1 MSRLEGIVT
10 PMITPLKRDY
20 SLDIAGVENLV
31 EYLIKGGVS
40 ALFPL
45 GTTGGGPMLPTEM
58 QQEVCSA
65 VCRFSNGRLP
75 VLIGISAAAPADYVK
90 MACYA
95 ADHGANG
102 VVAAPPCYIPLD
114 DAECV
119 AFYRDLAKASPLPV
133 YVYNMPGMTKI
144 NMPPKVICQLAEIPN
159 IVGYKDSAGDMNAF
173 HEVIFKLKDRKD
185 FSLFM
190 GPDTM
195 MADSVLFG
203 AVGGVNSGSNLYPE
217 VYVNCYKCI
226 SSGDVEGARRHQDNI
241 NRIQKLYYF
250 RRYIG
255 LSVASSMK
263 TGLKFRGI
271 CDNVMLPPIAPVT
284 AETEAKVR
292 AIMEEID
299 ANL

>member
-1 MSRLEGIVT
+1 
-10 PMITPLKRDY
+10 
-20 SLDIAGVENLV
+20 
-31 EYLIKGGVS
+31 
-40 ALFPL
+40 
-45 GTTGGGPMLPTEM
+45 
-58 QQEVCSA
+58 
-65 VCRFSNGRLP
+65 
-75 VLIGISAAAPADYVK
+75 
-90 MACYA
+90 
-95 ADHGANG
+95 
-102 VVAAPPCYIPLD
+102 
-114 DAECV
+114 
-119 AFYRDLAKASPLPV
+119 
-133 YVYNMPGMTKI
+133 
-144 NMPPKVICQLAEIPN
+144 
-159 IVGYKDSAGDMNAF
+159 
-173 HEVIFKLKDRKD
+173 VIFKLKDRKD

-203 AVGGVNSGSNLYPE
+203 AAGGVNSGSNLYPE

-226 SSGDVEGARRHQDNI
+226 SSGDIEGARRHQDNI

-292 AIMEEID
+292 EIMDEID

>member
-10 PMITPLKRDY
+10 PMVTPLKRDY

-45 GTTGGGPMLPTEM
+45 GTTGGGPMLPSEM

-114 DAECV
+114 A
-119 AFYRDLAKASPLPV
+119 PLGHSFV
-133 YVYNMPGMTKI
+133 
-144 NMPPKVICQLAEIPN
+144 
-159 IVGYKDSAGDMNAF
+159 
-173 HEVIFKLKDRKD
+173 EVP
-185 FSLFM
+185 SEN
-190 GPDTM
+190 GQY
-195 MADSVLFG
+195 
-203 AVGGVNSGSNLYPE
+203 SGLLC
-217 VYVNCYKCI
+217 VNCEEFRALPSTIRSERPNLLRILTEITPRFTLPQALRFSFCPATI
-226 SSGDVEGARRHQDNI
+226 SVRQTRERFPS
-241 NRIQKLYYF
+241 L
-250 RRYIG
+250 
-255 LSVASSMK
+255 L
-263 TGLKFRGI
+263 
-271 CDNVMLPPIAPVT
+271 T
-284 AETEAKVR
+284 AA
-292 AIMEEID
+292 
-299 ANL
+299 LG

>member
-10 PMITPLKRDY
+10 PMVTPLKSDF
-20 SLDIAGVENLV
+20 SLDIDGVENLV

-45 GTTGGGPMLPTEM
+45 GTTGGGPMLAAEM
-58 QQEVCSA
+58 QKEVCSA
-65 VCRFSNGRLP
+65 VCRFNNNRLP
-75 VLIGISAAAPADYVK
+75 VLVGVSAAAPSDYVK
-90 MACYA
+90 MADYA
-95 ADHGANG
+95 AEQGASG

-114 DAECV
+114 DDECV
-119 AFYRDLAKASPLPV
+119 AFYRDLAKASPIPV

-159 IVGYKDSAGDMNAF
+159 IAGYKDSAGDMNAF
-173 HEVIFKLKDRKD
+173 HDVIFKLKDRKD

-203 AVGGVNSGSNLYPE
+203 AAGGVNSGSNLYPE

-226 SSGDVEGARRHQDNI
+226 AAGDIEGARHHQDNI
-241 NRIQKLYYF
+241 NRVQKLYYF

-255 LSVASSMK
+255 LGVASSLK
-263 TGLKFRGI
+263 TGLKFRGV
-271 CDNVMLPPIAPVT
+271 CSNVMLPPLAQVT
-284 AETEAKVR
+284 PEVEAEVR
-292 AIMEEID
+292 KTMDEID

>member
-10 PMITPLKRDY
+10 PMITPLKKDF
-20 SLDIAGVENLV
+20 SLDMDGVENLV

-45 GTTGGGPMLPTEM
+45 GTTGGGPMLSSEM
-58 QQEVCSA
+58 QKDVCSA
-65 VCRFSNGRLP
+65 VCRFNNGRLP
-75 VLIGISAAAPADYVK
+75 VLVGISAAAPSDYVK
-90 MACYA
+90 MAEFA
-95 ADHGANG
+95 AEQGASG

-114 DAECV
+114 DDECV
-119 AFYRDLAKASPLPV
+119 TFYRDLAKASPLPV

-144 NMPPKVICQLAEIPN
+144 NMPPKVICQLADIDN

-173 HEVIFKLKDRKD
+173 HDVIFKLKDRKD

-203 AVGGVNSGSNLYPE
+203 AAGGVNSGSNLYPE

-226 SSGDVEGARRHQDNI
+226 SKGDIEGARHHQDNI
-241 NRIQKLYYF
+241 NRVQKLYYF

-255 LSVASSMK
+255 LSVASSLK
-263 TGLKFRGI
+263 TGLKFRGV
-271 CDNVMLPPIAPVT
+271 CDNVMLPPIAQVS
-284 AETEAKVR
+284 ADVEAKVR
-292 AIMEEID
+292 EIMAEID